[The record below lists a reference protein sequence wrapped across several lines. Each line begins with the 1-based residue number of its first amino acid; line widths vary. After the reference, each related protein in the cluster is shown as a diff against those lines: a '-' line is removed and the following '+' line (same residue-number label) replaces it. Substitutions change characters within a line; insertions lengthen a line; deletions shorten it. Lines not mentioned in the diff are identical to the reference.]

1 MTDPTQTALFSTET
15 PPPNGHP
22 APANFEAVERPGYQ
36 FVKRIGW
43 IPDDWEWAPLK
54 SVVQSKRK
62 ITYGIVQP
70 GDYDETGSY
79 LVRGKDY
86 SKGWDRPEEL
96 FRVSAQVESKYGRSR
111 LQPGDLLMTI
121 VGANTGTVAV
131 VPDWLDGANIT
142 QTTARIAI
150 DPEKAEPAYF
160 EQYLQSDEGQ
170 RSVYRYQK
178 GGAQP
183 GLNLGDIKLFAVPLP
198 PLPEQR
204 EIARVLGAWDRAL
217 ADLDAL
223 VEAKRQR
230 ARGLAQRLLTG
241 RARLPGFGNA
251 EMVETNIGSVP
262 SDWRS
267 VRFGKVFAKRSEK
280 NAGSAI
286 NHVIT
291 VGKYAIRPQSEHFD
305 KSVAS
310 ADRSNYNVIRP
321 GDFVYDPMSAYYG
334 AIGRYDSDRPGIVS
348 PVYRVLTLRG
358 GFDSGFVK
366 HLLDAHYV
374 RHRIAS
380 YSTQGNKEG
389 KRRGLQ
395 HSAFNAIPVYVPSED
410 EQRQIAAVLD
420 AAEAE
425 VAAHEAQRAALAAQ
439 KRGLMQRLLTGE
451 VRVTPSHAIASE
463 SG

>member
-1 MTDPTQTALFSTET
+1 MKVTLDLSLCDPLYVLAVFKSDVAERQLWIDTIQT
-15 PPPNGHP
+15 G
-22 APANFEAVERPGYQ
+22 
-36 FVKRIGW
+36 
-43 IPDDWEWAPLK
+43 
-54 SVVQSKRK
+54 
-62 ITYGIVQP
+62 
-70 GDYDETGSY
+70 
-79 LVRGKDY
+79 
-86 SKGWDRPEEL
+86 
-96 FRVSAQVESKYGRSR
+96 
-111 LQPGDLLMTI
+111 
-121 VGANTGTVAV
+121 
-131 VPDWLDGANIT
+131 VPHI
-142 QTTARIAI
+142 
-150 DPEKAEPAYF
+150 
-160 EQYLQSDEGQ
+160 
-170 RSVYRYQK
+170 
-178 GGAQP
+178 
-183 GLNLGDIKLFAVPLP
+183 NLGILREWLIPLP

-223 VEAKRQR
+223 LDAKRQR

-262 SDWRS
+262 SDWRA

-286 NHVIT
+286 DHVIT

-310 ADRSNYNVIRP
+310 ADRSDYNVIRP